1 MGDRRRGASPE
12 ASGIAALYPEAV
24 AFSLGAVPTSSSG
37 ERDSPP
43 GAGYSRAVRP
53 SYEETRVVASKCVQL
68 SLIDVRSVRVATT
81 RLQVAIGRVLDAKE
95 VMKDAPDI
103 RLAMARLP
111 LSHVQD
117 DHPDWAISCL
127 GRLHREGEPVPAP
140 QVNPTD
146 LRLERPGESV
156 SAKIVSARIS
166 LELPVNF
173 AVSRPPALECFDE
186 RPHSTRRNDLERGHA
201 AKSGRYRGLNQS
213 SGPKDLGGAA
223 ETRSPSARAASPGP

>member
-1 MGDRRRGASPE
+1 M
-12 ASGIAALYPEAV
+12 
-24 AFSLGAVPTSSSG
+24 
-37 ERDSPP
+37 
-43 GAGYSRAVRP
+43 
-53 SYEETRVVASKCVQL
+53 
-68 SLIDVRSVRVATT
+68 
-81 RLQVAIGRVLDAKE
+81 AIGRVLDAKE

-186 RPHSTRRNDLERGHA
+186 RPHSTRRYDLECGHA
-201 AKSGRYRGLNQS
+201 AKVWPLPRTQSVLWPERLGRRSRNEVAIG
-213 SGPKDLGGAA
+213 KGGEPRTVELLELTPVGRVVSLKHVHHTGDEIAFM
-223 ETRSPSARAASPGP
+223 ASIS